1 MLMFKSSRQFRARY
15 YSTRIR
21 DDPKW
26 NHLRCNEELKNHVG
40 RFIPLPQLP
49 SKHLPKGYQPADLNQ
64 FLLTKQRL
72 QILNEVIDAV
82 DKGERPSYSDNGLC
96 LSGPHGVGKSGLNY
110 LLASVAYVRG
120 WFLQYIPLCGVWTRG
135 KSDEERAK
143 FYIDSF
149 EVLNSDLLESVKH
162 DHLEEKTLQDIFEL
176 SVPSVSKQGKIHYF
190 LDKTI
195 EKPFLLLLDEHNEL
209 WKERL
214 YEGYG
219 KVIPA
224 QLDYFY
230 DFTKWTTFAG
240 SRMFLVFSG
249 SAHSQFE
256 NNLPAGEDR
265 KLRYIYPFDKDEA
278 FKMMTKLGI
287 SKFGVSCDTVYD
299 EITGGV
305 PRQIVSL
312 SSAKGI
318 EDWRDY
324 QVDRYFISATSTLRE
339 SSKEDQQRIISYLG
353 KLFENQRI
361 SKPPSGL
368 YDKGLFYVREG
379 SGFPI
384 NPMARSALFWLW
396 VMNKKREV
404 IGGGK
409 TGSETG
415 AVFEREARRGFIQGL
430 AHIELKPFYLN
441 NKDTKPTTLKIAR
454 MEQVVSFRSESDI
467 PRSPKFVSS
476 LLKPIPENF
485 KGIDFILE
493 DVINKQ
499 IIFVQ
504 TTTRFP
510 HKHDNDSK
518 KIQKLFQE
526 RTIAKILDSIF
537 QVKGTTATIE
547 DGHFIF
553 VLPETVSDWQVKILY
568 LTSKRDEDVKTKHW
582 EWKDLLVAGR
592 ETLTPLNLV
601 FDDVE
606 KKRAKRK

>member
-1 MLMFKSSRQFRARY
+1 MIGMLRSLRRFQSRH
-15 YSTRIR
+15 YSTFIR
-21 DDPKW
+21 NDPKW
-26 NHLRCNEELKNHVG
+26 NYLRSNEELKKRVG
-40 RFIPLPQLP
+40 DFISLPLLP
-49 SKHLPKGYQPADLNQ
+49 IKSMPKGFQPANLTE
-64 FLLTKQRL
+64 FLLTRQRL
-72 QILNEVIDAV
+72 QILDEVIEAV
-82 DKGERPSYSDNGLC
+82 DKGKLASPSDNGLC

-120 WFLQYIPLCGVWTRG
+120 WFLQYIPLCGEWTAEP
-135 KSDEERAK
+135 SDNEMAQ
-143 FYIDSF
+143 FYIDNF
-149 EVLNSDLLESVKH
+149 KDLNSDLLESVKH
-162 DHLEEKTLQDIFEL
+162 DNLKDKTLRDVFEL
-176 SVPSVSKQGKIHYF
+176 SIPPVSKQAKIHYF
-190 LDKTI
+190 LSKTT

-209 WKERL
+209 WKPRFYKLNEW
-214 YEGYG
+214 E
-219 KVIPA
+219 KKEIIPA
-224 QLDYFY
+224 KLQYFY
-230 DFTKWTTFAG
+230 SFAKWTTLTG
-240 SRMFLVFSG
+240 PRMFLVFSG

-415 AVFEREARRGFIQGL
+415 AVFEREAQRGFIRGL
-430 AHIELKPFYLN
+430 AQIELEPYYLN
-441 NKDTKPTTLKIAR
+441 NDTKPTTLRIAR
-454 MEQVVSFRSESDI
+454 IEQVVSFQSESDI
-467 PRSPKFVSS
+467 PQSPKFISS
-476 LLKPIPENF
+476 LLKPISETF
-485 KGIDFILE
+485 KAIDFILK
-493 DVINKQ
+493 DVMNKQ

-504 TTTRFP
+504 TTILFP
-510 HKHDNDSK
+510 HEHDNKSA
-518 KIQKLFQE
+518 KIETLFKE
-526 RTIAKILDSIF
+526 GRMARILDSIF
-537 QVKGTTATIE
+537 SVKGATATIE

-568 LTSKRDEDVKTKHW
+568 LTSQQDEDVKRKHW
-582 EWKDLLVAGR
+582 KWKDLLVAGR

-601 FDDVE
+601 FDEVE
-606 KKRAKRK
+606 KKR